1 MKVSPGCPA
10 AFMNTRTV
18 SPSAAKYE
26 STTDA
31 IRYSG
36 AISERITSASS
47 TVMTAIAIG
56 MTVCRSPSES
66 WATSLVNAACPVT
79 PEAEAPAIRPA
90 RAVAARTAGIAWAA
104 AVVVAPPADSEVANE
119 IVRPSALTYELLA
132 RYDSNAA
139 RRAAGTRAEAGIA
152 RGGP

>member
-18 SPSAAKYE
+18 SPRAAKYE

-47 TVMTAIAIG
+47 TAMTAMAIG
-56 MTVCRSPSES
+56 MTVRRSPFDS

-79 PEAEAPAIRPA
+79 PEAGAPAVRAA
-90 RAVAARTAGIAWAA
+90 RAAATRTAGTACAA
-104 AVVVAPPADSEVANE
+104 AVVVALPADSAVANE
-119 IVRPSALTYELLA
+119 IVRPSALTYEPLA
-132 RYDSNAA
+132 R
-139 RRAAGTRAEAGIA
+139 
-152 RGGP
+152 